1 MDGQC
6 AGLSARPRTLPVTRG
21 GVAAAEADH
30 RGVELMHFPTWF
42 YIYFALLLLVTG
54 VVCVI
59 GDLRNK

>member
-1 MDGQC
+1 
-6 AGLSARPRTLPVTRG
+6 
-21 GVAAAEADH
+21 
-30 RGVELMHFPTWF
+30 MHFPTWF